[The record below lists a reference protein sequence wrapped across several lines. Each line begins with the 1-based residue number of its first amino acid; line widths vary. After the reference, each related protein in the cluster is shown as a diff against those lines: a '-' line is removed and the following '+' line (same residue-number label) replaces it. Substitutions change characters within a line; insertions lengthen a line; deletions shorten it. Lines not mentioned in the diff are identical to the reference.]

1 MVLLPPNMFR
11 KVASGMWPLERRVQS
26 ALVWPKVKEPQPCV
40 QQYFGRADGV
50 LPGVVVAAASKAACP
65 VGTGV
70 PVAKDAPW

>member
-1 MVLLPPNMFR
+1 MALLPPNMFR
-11 KVASGMWPLERRVQS
+11 KVASGIWPLERRVQ
-26 ALVWPKVKEPQPCV
+26 LELEWPKVKEPQPCV

-50 LPGVVVAAASKAACP
+50 LLSVAKAACP